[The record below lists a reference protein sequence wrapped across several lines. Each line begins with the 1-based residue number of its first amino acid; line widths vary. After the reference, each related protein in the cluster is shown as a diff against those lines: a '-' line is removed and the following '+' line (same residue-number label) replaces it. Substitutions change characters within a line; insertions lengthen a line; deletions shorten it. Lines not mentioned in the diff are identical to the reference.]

1 MLRMII
7 AYFILVRGLLI
18 RIKIMKPTTAR
29 SIVAAVA
36 ISPSDSPNTSP
47 QTTSAPTAKTSVSAA
62 GSARSST
69 FLRKLPSM
77 RAWFGSSASKK
88 PGMPMVNIA
97 IRDTCAGS
105 SGYVMN
111 ETTEKTESRS
121 ENRFLTRNRLA
132 ERSMLLTTRRP
143 SSTTSGMRAKSESSS
158 TTCAACAA
166 ASLPDAIA
174 TEQSASFIARMSLT
188 PSPVMAT
195 VCPAACMARTSFC
208 FCAGVTR
215 PKTV

>member
-1 MLRMII
+1 MIISSTQILDMSLSANSCLRKMPQKISPAMLRMII
-7 AYFILVRGLLI
+7 AYFILVRGLLM

-105 SGYVMN
+105 SG
-111 ETTEKTESRS
+111 
-121 ENRFLTRNRLA
+121 
-132 ERSMLLTTRRP
+132 
-143 SSTTSGMRAKSESSS
+143 
-158 TTCAACAA
+158 
-166 ASLPDAIA
+166 
-174 TEQSASFIARMSLT
+174 
-188 PSPVMAT
+188 
-195 VCPAACMARTSFC
+195 
-208 FCAGVTR
+208 
-215 PKTV
+215 